1 MDQYLVLDVG
11 GTYIKYALMT
21 PDLIIEKG
29 EVLTPLDNSEHLIDT
44 LTQIYKKYENI
55 AGFALSV
62 PGRIDIHKGIM
73 HTGGNLSYIKDFPL
87 KEILSKHC
95 SVKISMENDGKCA
108 ALGEAWK
115 GSLQGVQQGL
125 AIVLGTGIGGGII
138 VNGQLLRGH
147 TYAAGELSLIPL
159 SVVDIGTE
167 EPFLWAHMCGT
178 MGLTEVYEKEKNLPH
193 ESMNGRQFFDLA
205 NAKDETALKVL
216 AQFARSFALGVM
228 GVQAVLDT
236 QVITVGGGISAQPL
250 LIESLQ
256 KAVDVLYDQYKKMP
270 ISKPKIIRCAF
281 GNDSNLYG
289 ALYHHLYE

>member
-1 MDQYLVLDVG
+1 MDQYLVIDIG

-21 PDLIIEKG
+21 ADGIIEKD
-29 EVLTPLDNSEHLIDT
+29 EVLTPLDNKQHLIDV
-44 LTQIYKKYENI
+44 LLQIIHTYKNVSGI
-55 AGFALSV
+55 ALSV

-73 HTGGNLSYIKDFPL
+73 HTGGNLDYIKNFHL
-87 KEILSKHC
+87 VKVLSEHT
-95 SVKISMENDGKCA
+95 SLKISIENDGKCA
-108 ALGEAWK
+108 ALGEMWK
-115 GSLQGVQQGL
+115 GHLQGVKQGL

-167 EPFLWAHMCGT
+167 EPFLWAHLCGT

-193 ESMNGRQFFDLA
+193 ESMNGKQFFDLV
-205 NAKDETALKVL
+205 NTGDETALKIL
-216 AQFARSFALGVM
+216 AQFARSFALGVL
-228 GVQAVLDT
+228 GIQSVLDT
-236 QVITVGGGISAQPL
+236 EIIVVGGGISAQPI

-256 KAVDVLYDQYKKMP
+256 KAVDKLFVQYQKMP
-270 ISKPKIIRCAF
+270 ISKPKIIRCFF